1 MTKLSRF
8 GGESWS
14 VANSTRKMIIG
25 WQCPAPL
32 QVSEQGE
39 THQFIMQK
47 LSQNPIQ
54 NFSKTLPGL
63 EWTSMWSNSL
73 GKAFTVTC
81 FGESH
86 GPGVGATVDGCPAG
100 LSLTIEDLQ
109 QALDLRIPQE
119 KEVVSTR
126 REPDTVE

>member
-1 MTKLSRF
+1 
-8 GGESWS
+8 
-14 VANSTRKMIIG
+14 
-25 WQCPAPL
+25 
-32 QVSEQGE
+32 
-39 THQFIMQK
+39 MQK

-54 NFSKTLPGL
+54 NCSLTLTGS

-109 QALDLRIPQE
+109 QALDLRTPQE
-119 KEVVSTR
+119 TEVVSAR
-126 REPDTVE
+126 REPDAVEIFSGVFQNYHNGAPITLKIRNRAEKTSDYEQFKD

>member
-1 MTKLSRF
+1 
-8 GGESWS
+8 
-14 VANSTRKMIIG
+14 
-25 WQCPAPL
+25 
-32 QVSEQGE
+32 
-39 THQFIMQK
+39 MQK

-54 NFSKTLPGL
+54 NFSRILSGS

-109 QALDLRIPQE
+109 EALDLRIPQE
-119 KEVVSTR
+119 AEVVSAR
-126 REPDTVE
+126 RARDAVELCQGVSQSYHNGAP